1 MTTKSDDR
9 ALTLGSDLNPPI
21 SQSSRRKKWAQA
33 SALVLS
39 GYLLARFDAWLVPTL
54 PTSKLSSPTKTWP
67 RPVGDVEWHKCDGIS
82 DPKIE
87 CGSIVVPLDY
97 FDPAAG
103 IATIALAK
111 YKVDPLLRRGS
122 VFTNPGGPGGPGTII
137 ATRAGSG
144 FSATRFGPYYDV
156 IGFDPRGIGAT
167 TPTVKCFESR
177 ASNDEFYRNTVFELG
192 YTQPPNTTI
201 SAKHNSDALFARQRA
216 FDDIVSQQRQAL
228 ALFETQAKL
237 CAKNMPNG
245 GSDLKYMGTPSVVR
259 DIAFMTDVL
268 DGPGAKINYWGGS
281 YGSIL
286 GAYLFN
292 MMPDRIGRGM
302 IEAVADPAL
311 WADRHSHEW
320 MDNWVQDADEAY
332 HWFLDSCAEVGET
345 KCALARGNASAKAI
359 EDRIERFMNDLYDS
373 PMPSVNSIVP
383 AYLTSGAVRSKLFD
397 AMEDP
402 FAWPQFAVLLDKAMN
417 GDPAPFM
424 NPILPDLARDRFDHA
439 ELARYA
445 VTCSDARP
453 FNKSDP
459 ASFPTPESLARR
471 IVARV
476 NNTSR
481 HFGASP
487 GLTDI
492 DGGCQFWP
500 VEGIERYTGPWNKT
514 LANPILVISSTVDP
528 ITPLASA
535 KFINDQLGNSSRLV
549 TVTAPGHGV
558 TFPSLCQ
565 YKASLDYFSHG
576 ILPEDGLN
584 CKTDRGPFGI
594 SERSL
599 DTMSSE
605 DKKLVEMGEE
615 LIRALGEIRRGRV

>member
-1 MTTKSDDR
+1 MTTKSSDP
-9 ALTLGSDLNPPI
+9 ALTLRGDSNPPL
-21 SQSSRRKKWAQA
+21 SQTSRKKQWATT

-39 GYLLARFDAWLVPTL
+39 GHLLARFDTWSIPTL
-54 PTSKLSSPTKTWP
+54 PRSSSLPPAKP
-67 RPVGDVEWHKCDGIS
+67 RSRPVGDVEWHRCDGIS
-82 DPKIE
+82 DPRIE
-87 CGSIVVPLDY
+87 CGSIVAPLDY
-97 FDPAAG
+97 FDPSAG
-103 IATIALAK
+103 ITTIALAK
-111 YKVDPLLRRGS
+111 YKADPLLRRGS
-122 VFTNPGGPGGPGTII
+122 VFVNPGGPGGPGTQL
-137 ATRAGSG
+137 ATQSG
-144 FSATRFGPYYDV
+144 PGLSATRIGPYYDIV
-156 IGFDPRGIGAT
+156 GFDPRGIGAT

-201 SAKHNSDALFARQRA
+201 SAKHSSDALLAQQRA
-216 FDDIVSQQRQAL
+216 FYDIVSQQRQAL

-286 GAYLFN
+286 GVFLFN
-292 MMPDRIGRGM
+292 MMPERIGRGV
-302 IEAVADPAL
+302 IEAVVNPAL
-311 WADRHSHEW
+311 WVDQYSHEW

-332 HWFLDSCAEVGET
+332 HWFLDSCAKVGESQ
-345 KCALARGNASAKAI
+345 CALARENASAKTI

-383 AYLTSGAVRSKLFD
+383 AFLTSGAVRSRLYD
-397 AMEDP
+397 AMEAP
-402 FAWPQFAVLLDKAMN
+402 FSWPEFAVLLDKAMN

-424 NPILPDLARDRFDHA
+424 NPILPDLTRDRFDHA

-445 VTCSDARP
+445 VTCSDSRP

-459 ASFPTPESLARR
+459 ASFPTPESLARG

-481 HFGASP
+481 YFGASP

-535 KFINDQLGNSSRLV
+535 KFVNDQLGNSSRLV

-558 TFPSLCQ
+558 QFPSSCQ
-565 YKASLDYFSHG
+565 YKASLDYFNHG

-584 CKTDRGPFGI
+584 CKTERGPFGI
-594 SERSL
+594 SESSFA
-599 DTMSSE
+599 TMSSE
-605 DKKLVEMGEE
+605 DKKLVETGEDF
-615 LIRALGEIRRGRV
+615 IRILGEIRRGRV